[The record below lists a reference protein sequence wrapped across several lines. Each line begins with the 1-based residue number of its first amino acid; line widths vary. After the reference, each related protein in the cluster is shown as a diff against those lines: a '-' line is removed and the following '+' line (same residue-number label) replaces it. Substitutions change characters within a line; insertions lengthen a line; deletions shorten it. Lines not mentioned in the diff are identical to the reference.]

1 MATRKQ
7 EELLEEGT
15 YFNQMNKSELEEFLT
30 TFQTRTQK
38 RKREKAKKA
47 YNKRKDARRNKTYSR
62 KNREEEEI
70 AL

>member
-15 YFNQMNKSELEEFLT
+15 YFNMMGRDEMEEFLA
-30 TFQTRTQK
+30 TFTTRTQK
-38 RKREKAKKA
+38 RKREKARKA
-47 YNKRKDARRNKTYSR
+47 YNKRRDAGRNKTYSR
-62 KNREEEEI
+62 KNREEEEF

>member
-15 YFNQMNKSELEEFLT
+15 YFNQMNRGELEEFLT

-62 KNREEEEI
+62 KNREEEEF

>member
-1 MATRKQ
+1 
-7 EELLEEGT
+7 
-15 YFNQMNKSELEEFLT
+15 MNRGELEEYLH

-62 KNREEEEI
+62 KNREEEEF

>member
-62 KNREEEEI
+62 KNREEEEF